1 MPVGCELI
9 LTATQI
15 SIPIKDKGGAA
26 QTLDYSYMKLLLY
39 YLNDHKNWLTQKQK
53 SHLKPKTPAQGDL

>member
-26 QTLDYSYMKLLLY
+26 QLCRE
-39 YLNDHKNWLTQKQK
+39 LNLSVPNSMLFWELFCEQAGKGFVVIE
-53 SHLKPKTPAQGDL
+53 S